1 MIAKTGFPEYLESIT
16 IGPNANFLKTNTDLC
31 HVVNQFETEVNLTY
45 MWKHVER
52 DRDTLTATRQFV
64 KNFMIDAPNLDTE
77 FLLHYTKK
85 INNLPPYIRD
95 TVKYETRIA
104 LHISSTTTPHITS
117 CTTTTCSA
125 SGRHFDPIKPIHEDN
140 DFINRL
146 ADLMDSCDAP
156 CDYFA
161 PVTDKI
167 GSLIDY
173 SRYNSLGNAA
183 VGDLEGH
190 TPPPTGIGLNI
201 LNKIPSLLH
210 DAIATAFT
218 SAKIAYDAS
227 MTSLT
232 NPTGRTNFVQ
242 LAANGVTPDQQGLTF
257 AGSTNSS
264 MFHDINSMHTNMRTK
279 IKGLMQDCYRTAEF
293 ETRYNPFNPAMNMAV
308 AQEKY
313 FDVTLKSATGE
324 RPYTI
329 GASGQSKQV
338 YQNNQTTIEALNSVT
353 SNEALQHDDTVK
365 APAPTPRTPTT
376 VPTLK
381 GSPDARVSSNN
392 TTSNNKTYDTNDAS
406 EAIRKTALKN
416 IGKDTSSVPGTDGGN
431 LGCAAAINAIITE
444 ALGYPAGGGHS
455 TAMMYQ
461 ALKNNTTQWKP
472 VDPQSAIPG
481 SIIISPNDHGK
492 YGHAGII
499 VDTSGNIVANS
510 SGPKKI
516 MQRFNLSTW
525 KQYYEGNLG
534 LKTYSFTHTGPVNS
548 SVREAL
554 SGNPP
559 AGSPSAKPPTGVS
572 DSLIAFLK
580 SKEGFW
586 AKARWDV
593 NAWFV
598 GYGTYAKY
606 PNEVISEADAT
617 ARLISEVEVH
627 ASAVDS
633 AAKRANLQLTAG
645 QRDALISYSY
655 NCGTGAM
662 QKLIASVNGDPS
674 KISNA
679 IANGIRTTGGKFSR
693 GLVNRR
699 NAEAK
704 LANQ

>member
-52 DRDTLTATRQFV
+52 DRDTLAATRQFV
-64 KNFMIDAPNLDTE
+64 KNFMLDAPDLDTE

-85 INNLPPYIRD
+85 INNLNPAIRD
-95 TVKYETRIA
+95 AVKYETREVLKKA
-104 LHISSTTTPHITS
+104 STMTPPMTGTTVTG
-117 CTTTTCSA
+117 SA
-125 SGRHFDPIKPIHEDN
+125 SGRNFDPTKPIHEDN
-140 DFINRL
+140 NFINKL

-190 TPPPTGIGLNI
+190 TPPPIGIGLNV
-201 LNKIPSLLH
+201 LNKIPSLLQ

-218 SAKIAYDAS
+218 SAKIAIDAA

-232 NPTGRTNFVQ
+232 NPTGKINFTQ

-257 AGSTNSS
+257 TGSTNSS

-279 IKGLMQDCYRTAEF
+279 IKGLMQDCYRSAEF

-313 FDVTLKSATGE
+313 FDVMLKSATGE

-329 GASGQSKQV
+329 GASGQAKHV
-338 YQNNQTTIEALNSVT
+338 YQNNQTTMDALNPVT
-353 SNEALQHDDTVK
+353 SKEAMQHDDSVT
-365 APAPTPRTPTT
+365 APAPKLRTPATA
-376 VPTLK
+376 PSLK
-381 GSPDARVSSNN
+381 GTP
-392 TTSNNKTYDTNDAS
+392 TSRDSTGNKTYDTNDAS

-431 LGCAAAINAIITE
+431 LGCAAAINAIVTE

-499 VDTSGNIVANS
+499 VDAGGNIVANS

-525 KQYYEGNLG
+525 KQYYEGKLG
-534 LKTYSFTHTGPVNS
+534 LQTYSFTHTGPVNS
-548 SVREAL
+548 SVKEAL
-554 SGNPP
+554 TGNPP
-559 AGSPSAKPPTGVS
+559 GGSTSAKLPTGIS
-572 DSLIAFLK
+572 DRLLSFVK
-580 SKEGFW
+580 SKEGFDK
-586 AKARWDV
+586 KAFWDYHQ
-593 NAWFV
+593 WSV
-598 GYGTYAKY
+598 GYGSVAKY
-606 PNEVISEADAT
+606 PNEVISESEAT
-617 ARLISEVEVH
+617 ARLAKELQVH
-627 ASAVDS
+627 AGAVDS
-633 AAKRANLQLTAG
+633 AAKSAALNFTEG

-655 NCGTGAM
+655 NCGSGAVK
-662 QKLIASVNGDPS
+662 KLINSVHGDSS
-674 KISNA
+674 KISSA
-679 IANGIRTTGGKFSR
+679 IANGIKTAGGKVLP
-693 GLVNRR
+693 GLAARR
-699 NAEAK
+699 SAEAQ
-704 LANQ
+704 LANR

>member
-64 KNFMIDAPNLDTE
+64 KNFMLDAPDLDTE

-85 INNLPPYIRD
+85 INNLNPAIRD
-95 TVKYETRIA
+95 AVKYETREVLKKA
-104 LHISSTTTPHITS
+104 STMTPPMTGVPGGTTVTG
-117 CTTTTCSA
+117 SA
-125 SGRHFDPIKPIHEDN
+125 SGRNFDPTKPIHEDN

-190 TPPPTGIGLNI
+190 TPPPTGIGLNV
-201 LNKIPSLLH
+201 LNKIPSLLQ

-218 SAKIAYDAS
+218 SAKIAIDAA

-232 NPTGRTNFVQ
+232 NPTGKINFTQ

-257 AGSTNSS
+257 TGSTNSS

-279 IKGLMQDCYRTAEF
+279 IKELMQDCYRSAEF

-329 GASGQSKQV
+329 GASGQAKYV
-338 YQNNQTTIEALNSVT
+338 YQNNQTTIGALNPAT
-353 SNEALQHDDTVK
+353 SKEASQHDDMVT
-365 APAPTPRTPTT
+365 APAPRPRRTPTAPSLNGT
-376 VPTLK
+376 PTSRDST
-381 GSPDARVSSNN
+381 GSKA
-392 TTSNNKTYDTNDAS
+392 YDTNDAS
-406 EAIRKTALKN
+406 EAIRRSALKN
-416 IGKDTSSVPGTDGGN
+416 IGRSTSSIPGTQQGN
-431 LGCAAAINAIITE
+431 VACAASVNIIVTE
-444 ALGYPAGGGHS
+444 ALGYPAGGGLA
-455 TAMMYQ
+455 TAMMYP
-461 ALKNNTTQWKP
+461 ALKNNTAQWKA
-472 VDPQSAIPG
+472 VSVETAIPG
-481 SIIISPNDHGK
+481 SIIISPTDHGK
-492 YGHAGII
+492 TGHVGII
-499 VDTSGNIVANS
+499 VDTSGNIVSNS
-510 SGPKKI
+510 SGKRAI
-516 MQRFNLSTW
+516 QQNYNISTW
-525 KQYYEGNLG
+525 KKRYEGTQG
-534 LKTYSFTHTGPVNS
+534 LQTYAFTHTGPTNS

-554 SGNPP
+554 SGSSP
-559 AGSPSAKPPTGVS
+559 AGNPLAKLPTGIS
-572 DSLIAFLK
+572 DRLLSFVK
-580 SKEGFW
+580 SKEGFD
-586 AKARWDV
+586 AKAKWDYHQ
-593 NAWFV
+593 WSV
-598 GYGTYAKY
+598 GYGSVAKY
-606 PNEVISEADAT
+606 PNEVISESEAT
-617 ARLISEVEVH
+617 ARLANELQVH

-633 AAKRANLQLTAG
+633 AAKSAGLKFTEG

-655 NCGTGAM
+655 NAGTGAAK
-662 QKLIASVNGDPS
+662 KLINSVNGDVS
-674 KISNA
+674 KISSA
-679 IANGIRTTGGKFSR
+679 IANGVKTAGGKVIPGLADRRSAESR
-693 GLVNRR
+693 
-699 NAEAK
+699 
-704 LANQ
+704 LANS